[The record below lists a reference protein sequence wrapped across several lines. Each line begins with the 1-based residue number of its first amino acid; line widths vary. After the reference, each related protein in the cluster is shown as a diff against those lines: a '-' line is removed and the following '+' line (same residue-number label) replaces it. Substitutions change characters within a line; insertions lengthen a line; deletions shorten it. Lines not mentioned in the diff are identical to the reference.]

1 MLRERS
7 NTTVSKDMPVTGEKM
22 QKALSVQNVDT
33 AGILKE
39 RGRLG
44 SEDVP
49 SEDVIS
55 DLDDH

>member
-1 MLRERS
+1 
-7 NTTVSKDMPVTGEKM
+7 MPVTGEKM

>member
-1 MLRERS
+1 MRDRS
-7 NTTVSKDMPVTGEKM
+7 NTTVVKNIPVTGEKM
-22 QKALSVQNVDT
+22 QKALSEQNVDT